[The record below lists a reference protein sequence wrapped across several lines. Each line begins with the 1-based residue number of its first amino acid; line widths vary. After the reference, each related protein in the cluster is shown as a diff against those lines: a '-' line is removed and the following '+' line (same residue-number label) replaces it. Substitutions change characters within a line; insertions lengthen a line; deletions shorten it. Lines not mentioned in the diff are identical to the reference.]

1 MFKVIGIILILIS
14 IYLLTG
20 VVKDVYSMI
29 ELKQRSEVASQELEK
44 LKAENAELISQKNK
58 LEDDDYVQSYARGNY
73 MFSKDGEQIFYLP
86 SDGDEIINDDIPTG
100 RSSEKSDESDT
111 ESNAQNDA
119 ADSETAENE

>member
-1 MFKVIGIILILIS
+1 MILVS

-86 SDGDEIINDDIPTG
+86 SDSDEIINDDIPTG
-100 RSSEKSDESDT
+100 HSSEKSEESDT
-111 ESNAQNDA
+111 EPAAQSDA
-119 ADSETAENE
+119 ADSETTESE